1 MGRLSSLC
9 LTMMIVFDFVNMM
22 LMQASNLH
30 WGIPFFSILSDC
42 ADNTVIIRINTFLVN
57 DTFYRMI
64 NYTCIHKIN
73 NIKVITKVSS
83 SLIVPTLDVNLSR

>member
-42 ADNTVIIRINTFLVN
+42 ADNTVTIRINNFLAI

-73 NIKVITKVSS
+73 GIKVFAKVSRF
-83 SLIVPTLDVNLSR
+83 LICFHFGC